1 MLHYFANIPW
11 HFKMFANINICL
23 FCGPLRLGR
32 EAGGGRA
39 VRVRVRLGRAP
50 ASLTEEEEPAVG
62 EVAGAEG
69 LRGRAREVRH
79 LRGCKSRLHVVI
91 SSGDTIFFSPPS
103 LLPFFLKRAC
113 VILFFPSFFS
123 LFYTYLAQ
131 KFARR
136 RTPPSRGGKR
146 KK

>member
-11 HFKMFANINICL
+11 HFKLFANINICL

-39 VRVRVRLGRAP
+39 VRVRVRLGRASV
-50 ASLTEEEEPAVG
+50 ASEEEEPAVG

-69 LRGRAREVRH
+69 LRVRAREVRH

-91 SSGDTIFFSPPS
+91 SSGDTNFF
-103 LLPFFLKRAC
+103 LPFFFF
-113 VILFFPSFFS
+113 LFFLARMCSSLFRFLFFS
-123 LFYTYLAQ
+123 FLHVLGTEVC
-131 KFARR
+131 
-136 RTPPSRGGKR
+136 T
-146 KK
+146 